1 MPKPRKKTVGPK
13 RAAIQARG
21 VARRNQALEL
31 RKKGATY
38 QQIAETLRGTPGIPK
53 SYCKANAYRDV
64 MAELNGI
71 IAANGEAA
79 ESVRVMEIMRL
90 DRLLVALDDGIEAG
104 DPSAINTAIRI
115 GESRRKLLGLD
126 APDKSAVEITGGMTI
141 VAPDRFETAEEWQKQ
156 AGK

>member
-1 MPKPRKKTVGPK
+1 MTKPRKKIGPK

-21 VARRNQALEL
+21 VVRRNQALEL

-38 QQIAETLRGTPGIPK
+38 QQIAETLRGTPGVPK

-64 MAELNGI
+64 AAELNDI

-79 ESVRVMEIMRL
+79 ESVRLMEILRL
-90 DRLLVALDDGIEAG
+90 DRLLVALDEGIDAG
-104 DPSAINTAIRI
+104 DPAAINTAIRI

-126 APDKSAVEITGGMTI
+126 APDKAEVEITGGMTI
-141 VAPDRFETAEEWQKQ
+141 VAPDKFETAEEWQKQ